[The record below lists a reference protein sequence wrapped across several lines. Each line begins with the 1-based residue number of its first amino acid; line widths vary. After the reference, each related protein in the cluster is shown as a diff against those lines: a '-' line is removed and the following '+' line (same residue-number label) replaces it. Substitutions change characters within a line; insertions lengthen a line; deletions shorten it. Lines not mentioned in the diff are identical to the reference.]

1 MDEPTKIQG
10 KDLGPDPYT
19 TFLALL
25 AGCTFLTLR
34 MYMSRKG
41 WDIPK
46 VCVTV
51 NMFKEEDG
59 LTTII
64 KREIIFPEYTNGEV
78 TIVWQSGKCIY

>member
-1 MDEPTKIQG
+1 
-10 KDLGPDPYT
+10 
-19 TFLALL
+19 
-25 AGCTFLTLR
+25 
-34 MYMSRKG
+34 MSRKG